1 MPSAAYQEN
10 TRVNLLFLVPGLI
23 VAALGFVLLF
33 GLLIS
38 QGALDKSKQFGALSG
53 LASGEGGALGKVL
66 LALALLMMGLGA
78 CGVFA
83 GVAASD
89 AGRSRACTNL
99 CKQKGYTRGS
109 IGGSKALD
117 PQNPRRH
124 AFVACTCT
132 GGPNPTP
139 LETRADDLPG
149 R

>member
-1 MPSAAYQEN
+1 MPSAPCRRGASMN
-10 TRVNLLFLVPGLI
+10 PMNLVPGLI
-23 VAALGFVLLF
+23 VAALGFVLFF
-33 GLLIS
+33 GLLVS

-53 LASGEGGALGKVL
+53 LASGQGGVLGKVL
-66 LALALLMMGLGA
+66 LALALLLMGLGA

-117 PQNPRRH
+117 PQTRRH

-132 GGPNPTP
+132 GGPSPTP

-149 R
+149 G

>member
-1 MPSAAYQEN
+1 MPGAARRLQAGMNPLY
-10 TRVNLLFLVPGLI
+10 LVPGLI

-33 GLLIS
+33 GLLVR

-53 LASGEGGALGKVL
+53 LASGEGGVLGKVL

-89 AGRSRACTNL
+89 AGRSRACSDP

-117 PQNPRRH
+117 PQTRRH